1 MKEFEFR
8 LEPLLNLRKQEE
20 KSIQKELMKLRK
32 KYNDLKDKKSEY
44 KADKKD
50 WQQKLE
56 EEQAKG
62 INSTTLVKYHNY
74 IEYLNQEIEEI
85 ELEMNYWREQI
96 EECQDRLL
104 DKVKERKKLSKLKER
119 QAEEHWDKF
128 LQEERKQTD
137 EVATNNYNHKQDKDN
152 SSGSII

>member
-20 KSIQKELMKLRK
+20 KNIQKELMKLRK

-56 EEQAKG
+56 EEQAEG

-137 EVATNNYNHKQDKDN
+137 EVATNNYNHKQDKNN

>member
-20 KSIQKELMKLRK
+20 KNIQKELMKLRK

-62 INSTTLVKYHNY
+62 INSTNLVKYHNY

>member
-20 KSIQKELMKLRK
+20 KNIQKELMKLRK
-32 KYNDLKDKKSEY
+32 NYNELQEQLEEY
-44 KADKKD
+44 KSDKGN
-50 WQQKLE
+50 WQQKLAQ
-56 EEQAKG
+56 EQEKG

-74 IEYLNQEIEEI
+74 IEYLNEQIKETK
-85 ELEMNYWREQI
+85 LEMDYWREKI

-104 DKVKERKKLSKLKER
+104 AKVKERKKLSKLKER
-119 QAEEHWDKF
+119 QAEEHWEKF

-137 EVATNNYNHKQDKDN
+137 EVATNNYNHNQDN